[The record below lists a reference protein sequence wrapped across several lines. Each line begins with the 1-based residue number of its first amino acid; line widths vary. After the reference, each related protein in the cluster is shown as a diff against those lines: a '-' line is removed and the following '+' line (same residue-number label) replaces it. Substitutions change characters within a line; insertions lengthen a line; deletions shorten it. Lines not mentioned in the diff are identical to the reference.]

1 MNRADLRARLTQL
14 EAQRADLEALRL
26 VQLEARCAGYP
37 DPADAEEKLR
47 QLKRLQVLREAL
59 GLEHGLLSPPADTWE
74 PPSVFR
80 NRTPETVLAETE
92 EEYDLWKKYRQDLAF
107 PWCWLLLIL
116 CGICVLLW
124 PWQICRAIGPAV
136 ILMGGILFAL
146 SLFLRRLS
154 SNIVRFLELRHS
166 PLPADQW
173 IPAAQ
178 EYAARMK
185 AREAAWQVHLPER
198 TALEEQMAA
207 LDRELDAL
215 CAGSSP
221 EETHQALQG
230 ILSDLS
236 DLAQAR
242 REYSRLPHSPIMQ
255 NLSPEETQSRLT
267 AIQTE
272 IRKIKQQLI
281 DS

>member
-47 QLKRLQVLREAL
+47 QLERLQVLREAL
-59 GLEHGLLSPPADTWE
+59 GLEHSLLSPPADTWE

-107 PWCWLLLIL
+107 PWYWLLLIL
-116 CGICVLLW
+116 CGICVLLL
-124 PWQICRAIGPAV
+124 PWQICRVIGPAV

-166 PLPADQW
+166 PLPPDQW

-272 IRKIKQQLI
+272 IRKTKQQLI

>member
-47 QLKRLQVLREAL
+47 QLERLQVLREAL
-59 GLEHGLLSPPADTWE
+59 ELEHGLLSPPADTWE

-107 PWCWLLLIL
+107 PWYWLLLIL

-124 PWQICRAIGPAV
+124 PWQICRVIGPAV

-166 PLPADQW
+166 PLPPDQW